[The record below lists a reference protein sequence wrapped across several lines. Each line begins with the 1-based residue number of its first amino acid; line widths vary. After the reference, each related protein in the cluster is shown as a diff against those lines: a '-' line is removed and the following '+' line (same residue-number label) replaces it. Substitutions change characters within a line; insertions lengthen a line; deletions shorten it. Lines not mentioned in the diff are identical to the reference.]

1 LNNIY
6 THSLKHPD
14 AQTKPEATKLF
25 ETLRKG
31 KHLNTSTVWQVGN
44 SKLDFIYVVQE
55 DLTLWHTLKTQLAS
69 HSEVFMEATVA
80 TVATELL

>member
-1 LNNIY
+1 M
-6 THSLKHPD
+6 
-14 AQTKPEATKLF
+14 
-25 ETLRKG
+25 
-31 KHLNTSTVWQVGN
+31 WQVGN